1 MPRGRPKR
9 VVTLTAEDVATLERW
24 RGARPPHRR
33 WRRARGSCW
42 PVRQANPIRSLP
54 AKRA

>member
-33 WRRARGSCW
+33 WRSARGSCW